1 MVSQALLPADQAK
14 NSAFD
19 GILHRNSN
27 KSQGGLRAMINK
39 DNAAHV
45 AAVEEYFHHWDKSAE
60 QETEDAR
67 QARTKDYASI
77 TRQYYNLATDLYEYA
92 WGESFHF
99 CRFAFGEPFGQAIAR
114 HEHYLA
120 GQMGIKSGM
129 KVLDVGCGVGGP
141 AREMVKFTG
150 CHVTGL
156 NLNEY
161 QIQRARNYATREG
174 LEHKLDF
181 VQSDFMNMPFPD
193 NSFDAVYVIEATCHA
208 PSLQGVYS
216 EIFRV
221 LKPGGVFGVYEWL
234 MTDAYDNDDLEHRQI
249 RLDIEQGDGIAQLF
263 NISDGLAAFAGA
275 GFEMQVNHDLAAD
288 DDGTA
293 PWYWPLG
300 TDLRYAQTLWDA
312 LTVLRMNKWGREVA
326 HAFFGLLEVVRIAPA
341 GTRTTAQ
348 SLGRAADAL
357 VEGGKRKLFTPMYLM
372 VGRKPAAS

>member
-1 MVSQALLPADQAK
+1 MMSQALLPADQAK

-27 KSQGGLRAMINK
+27 KSQGGFRAMMNK
-39 DNAAHV
+39 DNSAHV
-45 AAVEEYFHHWDKSAE
+45 AAVEEYFQHWDDKAAE
-60 QETEDAR
+60 NETEAVR
-67 QARTKDYASI
+67 QARTDDYASL

-99 CRFAFGEPFGQAIAR
+99 CRFAFGEPFAQAIAR

-120 GQMGIKSGM
+120 NQIGIKRDM
-129 KVLDVGCGVGGP
+129 KVLDVGCGVEALP
-141 AREMVKFTG
+141 FTG

-161 QIQRARNYATREG
+161 QVQRARNYAAREG
-174 LEHKLDF
+174 LEHKLEF
-181 VQSDFMNMPFPD
+181 VQSDFMAMPFPD

-234 MTDAYDNDDLEHRQI
+234 MTDAYNNDDLAHRRI

-263 NISDGLAAFAGA
+263 KISDGIAALKGA
-275 GFEMQVNHDLAAD
+275 GFEMQVNQDLAAD
-288 DDGTA
+288 DDGPA

-300 TDLRYAQTLWDA
+300 SDLRYAQTLWDA
-312 LTVLRMNKWGREVA
+312 LTVLRMNKWGRQVA
-326 HAFFGLLEVVRIAPA
+326 HAFFGLLEVARIAPA
-341 GTRTTAQ
+341 GTRKTAQ

-372 VGRKPAAS
+372 VGRKPTSP